1 MDVRLGEFEDEERIV
16 RIYAAMR
23 MSMIAMRTMVRTTM
37 ITTMMMMMMMT
48 ITWKAGTL
56 GSSSASNKVVRRCH
70 TEKMEK
76 MPLRRIM
83 MSLVT

>member
-1 MDVRLGEFEDEERIV
+1 
-16 RIYAAMR
+16 
-23 MSMIAMRTMVRTTM
+23 MIAMRMMMTMMRMTTM
-37 ITTMMMMMMMT
+37 RMMMMTMMTTMMMT

-56 GSSSASNKVVRRCH
+56 GSSSASNKVVSRCH

-76 MPLRRIM
+76 MPLWRIM

>member
-16 RIYAAMR
+16 RIYAAM
-23 MSMIAMRTMVRTTM
+23 IAMRTMMLTL
-37 ITTMMMMMMMT
+37 
-48 ITWKAGTL
+48 TWNAGTL
-56 GSSSASNKVVRRCH
+56 GSSSASNKVVSRCH

-76 MPLRRIM
+76 MPLRKIM

>member
-23 MSMIAMRTMVRTTM
+23 MSMIAMRTMM
-37 ITTMMMMMMMT
+37 ITL
-48 ITWKAGTL
+48 TWKAGTL
-56 GSSSASNKVVRRCH
+56 GSSSASNKVVSRCH

-76 MPLRRIM
+76 MPLRRVM
-83 MSLVT
+83 MSLDTRT

>member
-23 MSMIAMRTMVRTTM
+23 MSMIAMRMMVRTTM
-37 ITTMMMMMMMT
+37 MMTMMT
-48 ITWKAGTL
+48 LTWNAGTL
-56 GSSSASNKVVRRCH
+56 GSSSASNKVVSRCH

-76 MPLRRIM
+76 IPLRRIM
-83 MSLVT
+83 VSLVT

>member
-23 MSMIAMRTMVRTTM
+23 MSMIAMRTMM
-37 ITTMMMMMMMT
+37 ITL
-48 ITWKAGTL
+48 TWKAGTL
-56 GSSSASNKVVRRCH
+56 GSSSASNKVVSRCH

>member
-23 MSMIAMRTMVRTTM
+23 MSMIAMRTM
-37 ITTMMMMMMMT
+37 IMT
-48 ITWKAGTL
+48 LTWNAGTL
-56 GSSSASNKVVRRCH
+56 GSSSASNKVVSRCH

>member
-23 MSMIAMRTMVRTTM
+23 MSMIAMRTMMMTT
-37 ITTMMMMMMMT
+37 MMMT
-48 ITWKAGTL
+48 ITWNAGTL
-56 GSSSASNKVVRRCH
+56 GSSSASNKVVSRCH

-83 MSLVT
+83 VSLVT

>member
-16 RIYAAMR
+16 RIYAALR
-23 MSMIAMRTMVRTTM
+23 MSMIAM
-37 ITTMMMMMMMT
+37 TTMMMT
-48 ITWKAGTL
+48 LTWNAGTL
-56 GSSSASNKVVRRCH
+56 GSSSASNKVVSRCH

-76 MPLRRIM
+76 MPLRRVM

>member
-16 RIYAAMR
+16 RIYAAIMR
-23 MSMIAMRTMVRTTM
+23 MSMIAMRMMM
-37 ITTMMMMMMMT
+37 ITL
-48 ITWKAGTL
+48 TWNAGTL
-56 GSSSASNKVVRRCH
+56 GSSSASNKVVSRCH

-76 MPLRRIM
+76 MPLRRVM